1 MKVSSYQQTP
11 AGIMSFLNLFAQHQ
25 LSFLLFKCEH
35 IFAGQNKN
43 LDILFATDSDY
54 RRAAQLLEQQ
64 NLAVRLSEQVEKYK
78 TMYAGFWNKQPLSI
92 HLHREIAW
100 HGLVALDKRRV
111 FDRAQQ
117 VHQLI
122 KIPSLEDS
130 ILIHAAH
137 ALFENFKVTEK
148 EGKYLNLLNH
158 ASGKDLDQEY
168 IAWQLRRHHWQ
179 FGFRRVLGH
188 YLRNPAGGSL
198 PKVTVVTAVILK
210 LLPEP
215 ATAAYLAK
223 KIGKRINRM
232 FVPKRGGCLISLSGI
247 NGSGKTTLAK
257 EVLSA
262 YQPFLNHLGKKSKY
276 YYFGWEPE
284 FILTR
289 LISRFLSRR
298 KKRLFEEINFPT
310 TNLPTTNLQTA
321 NLQTANLQIAPTPRF
336 SLFQELLYLYLFWE
350 FYYRYWK
357 HLRFPLQQGHLII
370 TDRYFYDLW
379 GQYPYA
385 SKSLIMKRLLK
396 LFPQPDFVYLLD
408 ADLNTLVKRG
418 KADRRADRKNDQG
431 NMEMNTGNGEKN
443 IPTRTVLPFPYLQQQ
458 QQNYALL
465 SALLPVQ
472 LLPITPDLD
481 LRAARIIQQSWRK
494 VL

>member
-11 AGIMSFLNLFAQHQ
+11 AGIMSILNLFTQHQ

-64 NLAVRLSEQVEKYK
+64 GLAVRLSEQVEKYK

-117 VHQLI
+117 VHPLI
-122 KIPSLEDS
+122 KIPGLEDS

-148 EGKYLNLLNH
+148 EDKYLRQ
-158 ASGKDLDQEY
+158 AGGKDLDQEY

-179 FGFRRVLGH
+179 FGFRMVLGH

-198 PKVTVVTAVILK
+198 PKATVVTAVILK

-223 KIGKRINRM
+223 KIGKRIHRM

-257 EVLSA
+257 EVLLA
-262 YQPFLNHLGKKSKY
+262 YQPFLHHLGKKSRY

-289 LISRFLSRR
+289 LISRFFSRR

-310 TNLPTTNLQTA
+310 TNFQDAIPA
-321 NLQTANLQIAPTPRF
+321 KFSRF
-336 SLFQELLYLYLFWE
+336 PGLFQEALFLYLFFE
-350 FYYRYWK
+350 YYYRYWK
-357 HLRFPLQQGHLII
+357 HLRPGLKRGELLIA
-370 TDRYFYDLW
+370 DRYFYDLL

-385 SKSLIMKRLLK
+385 ARSPLMKRLVS
-396 LFPQPDFVYLLD
+396 LFPPPDYAYILN
-408 ADLNTLVKRG
+408 ADLDTIVKRG
-418 KADRRADRKNDQG
+418 KTDRRNQDGLTA
-431 NMEMNTGNGEKN
+431 TA
-443 IPTRTVLPFPYLQQQ
+443 RTVLPWSYLQQQ
-458 QQNYALL
+458 QQNYSLL
-465 SALLPVQ
+465 STLLPARLLATSQDLEQCAAQLVQ
-472 LLPITPDLD
+472 QT
-481 LRAARIIQQSWRK
+481 WRK
-494 VL
+494 ML